1 MDNKALIKMAM
12 EVKEKAYVPYSNF
25 RVGAA
30 LLMES
35 GNVYTGVN
43 IENASFGATN
53 CAERTAMFAAVANGE
68 RKAVKIVIASDSE
81 DFVYPCG
88 ICRQVLSEFA
98 DDTMV
103 VLCTNKNGE
112 YKEHTLGELLLGAF
126 RKF

>member
-1 MDNKALIKMAM
+1 MDNKDLITMAM
-12 EVKEKAYVPYSNF
+12 DVKEKAYVPYSNF

-35 GNVYTGVN
+35 GNVYTGAN

-53 CAERTAMFAAVANGE
+53 CAERTAMFTAVMNGE
-68 RKAVKIVIASDSE
+68 KKAVKIAIASDSE

-98 DDTMV
+98 DDTMAI
-103 VLCTNKNGE
+103 LCTNKKGE
-112 YKEHTLGELLLGAF
+112 YREFTLGELLPGAF
-126 RKF
+126 REF